1 MWVPLVE
8 NREHDKPGADYF
20 VKQHLDRLLKRDPMI
35 DAIILGCTHYPL
47 LIDKIRDYLLNEI
60 AVIPQGKEVAES
72 LMEYLHRHPE
82 MDVRCTKGGTVQY
95 YTTDSPDKF
104 NQMASLFM
112 NEPVD
117 TRKTSLEITK

>member
-1 MWVPLVE
+1 
-8 NREHDKPGADYF
+8 
-20 VKQHLDRLLKRDPMI
+20 MI